1 MRDKLLEKLKKLE
14 EELGDMEGRQMARI
28 TALRVEA
35 DMGDDY
41 RENEVAKLVM
51 EQHDVWYIRKVELK
65 KEILQIKRELS
76 LKKNN

>member
-35 DMGDDY
+35 DMEDDY